1 MLTNELPKI
10 ITSTV
15 PGPKSAEVIKQRAIE
30 TPDAIHC
37 GYPVVMKEA
46 QGAIIEDLDGN
57 RFLDWIGGVGV
68 LNVGHAQT

>member
-37 GYPVVMKEA
+37 G
-46 QGAIIEDLDGN
+46 
-57 RFLDWIGGVGV
+57 
-68 LNVGHAQT
+68 

>member
-57 RFLDWIGGVGV
+57 RFLDWIGGGWR
-68 LNVGHAQT
+68 T